1 MSNIDD
7 QIAEIS
13 RQIQYLSESTIQHGQ
28 GFISST
34 PKDQGVRAMVVENK
48 DRYFH
53 PKPELTINQSTAHT
67 VCSDSNDVKIKPSK
81 YDGNTSWIDY
91 LAHFEMC
98 TLVNMWSEHQKGL
111 YLAVSLVGQAQ
122 AVLGDLPKEKRQ
134 IFSDLVNALQERF
147 APSSQTELYRCQF
160 KECRQKAS
168 ETLPGLGQSVRRLS
182 NLAYP
187 TAPLELRDTLA
198 KEQFIDALVDS
209 EMRLR
214 IKQSR
219 PKGLNDAIR
228 LAVELEAYNKAES
241 KTLNSIGHLRQT
253 TSDERAET
261 PNSSVTAVYMGQMTT
276 WMQTIENNLLA
287 ISKEIKD
294 LKSQRKFQQRRKI
307 NKTQRKGKR
316 GGPCFSCGEIG
327 HFARNCPYNNQK
339 QSTRET
345 DNNGTYTDGTV
356 KTLKSEVKFN
366 DKGDVVVSASGDAVM
381 FVELKIQDVPVKF
394 VIDTGATRTLVTSK
408 VYDSIPDLCRP
419 HLSETRSQIKSVS
432 DKYLSLR
439 GKGSF
444 KMDFGK
450 EKFTSEAVVAD
461 LQVDGILGLDFM
473 KENKCLIDVSASV
486 LHIDNV
492 KVPLCVQDT
501 QIRNADVRRKPCRL
515 TPDRQS
521 KMDRCCSRREQSQ
534 VNIVTSQMP
543 DKSEDLTLIELQS
556 NDSDLKLVKRWLTE
570 GQRPQYTEVSNKGY
584 SIRSL
589 WSQFGCLEVHR
600 DVVVRRHMDCE
611 LNVVKLQAVIPMS
624 ERKQVLEYCH
634 DTDYAGHLGTHK
646 TREKICQSYY
656 WPGIQSDVRTYV
668 ASCAKCYRII
678 RPMKRKRVSLRL
690 EEDSGRHQSKRPAC
704 ITYYVNK

>member
-13 RQIQYLSESTIQHGQ
+13 RQIQSLSESTIQHGQ
-28 GFISST
+28 GLISST
-34 PKDQGVRAMVVENK
+34 PKDQGVRPMVVEDK

-53 PKPELTINQSTAHT
+53 PKPELTKNQSTAHT
-67 VCSDSNDVKIKPSK
+67 VCSGSNDVKIKPSK

-111 YLAVSLVGQAQ
+111 YLAVSLIGQAQ

-134 IFSDLVNALQERF
+134 IFSDLVNALEERF
-147 APSSQTELYRCQF
+147 APSSQTELYRVQF

-228 LAVELEAYNKAES
+228 LAVELEAYNTAES
-241 KTLNSIGHLRQT
+241 KTLNSMGHLRHT
-253 TSDERAET
+253 TGDERTET
-261 PNSSVTAVYMGQMTT
+261 PNSPVTAVSMGQMTT

-287 ISKEIKD
+287 ITKEIKD
-294 LKSQRKFQQRRKI
+294 LKSQRKFQQREKI
-307 NKTQRKGKR
+307 NNTHSKRKR
-316 GGPCFSCGEIG
+316 CGPCFSCGEIG
-327 HFARNCPYNNQK
+327 HFARNCSSNNQK

-356 KTLKSEVKFN
+356 KTLKSEVKYN
-366 DKGDVVVSASGDAVM
+366 DKGAVVVSASGDAGM
-381 FVELKIQDVPVKF
+381 FVELNIQGVPVKF
-394 VIDTGATRTLVTSK
+394 VVDTRATLTLVSSR
-408 VYDSIPDLCRP
+408 VYDLIYDLCRP
-419 HLSETRSQIKSVS
+419 HLSETSSQIKSVS

-450 EKFTSEAVVAD
+450 EKFTSEAVVTD

-473 KENKCLIDVSASV
+473 KKNKCLIDVSASV

-501 QIRNADVRRKPCRL
+501 QIRNADVQRKPCRL
-515 TPDRQS
+515 TSDRQS
-521 KMDRCCSRREQSQ
+521 KTNQ
-534 VNIVTSQMP
+534 
-543 DKSEDLTLIELQS
+543 LQS
-556 NDSDLKLVKRWLTE
+556 NDSDLKRVKRWLTE
-570 GQRPQYTEVSNKGY
+570 GQRPHYNEVSNKGY
-584 SIRSL
+584 SLRSL
-589 WSQFGCLEVHR
+589 WSQFDCLELQGGI
-600 DVVVRRHMDCE
+600 VVRRHDDRE
-611 LNVVKLQAVIPMS
+611 RNIVKLQAVIPMS

-634 DTDYAGHLGTHK
+634 ETECAGHLGIHK
-646 TREKICQSYY
+646 TIEKIRQSFY
-656 WPGIQSDVRTYV
+656 WPGLQSDVRTYV
-668 ASCAKCYRII
+668 AGCNQCTRRK
-678 RPMKRKRVSLRL
+678 RPMKRKRASWRL
-690 EEDSGRHQSKRPAC
+690 EDNGRHESKRPAC
-704 ITYYVNK
+704 MADNVNK